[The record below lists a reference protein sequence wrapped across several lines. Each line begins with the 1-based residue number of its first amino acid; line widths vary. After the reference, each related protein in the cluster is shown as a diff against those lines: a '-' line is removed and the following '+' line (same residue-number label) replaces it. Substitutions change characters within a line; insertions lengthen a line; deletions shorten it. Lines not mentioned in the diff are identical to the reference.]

1 MHNKINPDRTAFIC
15 ICFYEG
21 RGKRTSQ
28 DRLRTSQI
36 KLENNSSGEW
46 PDYFTSWIDGLAE
59 FIIYSN
65 DMRELPNNLLKKSE
79 LTACLCAPGVVAEAL
94 EQLMRGDAGQ
104 AELTACV
111 RCDPVLALRLRL
123 LPTDFSLAQPDL
135 LRALLLAA
143 PVAAGAAQASY
154 AARWRQSIS
163 VAHLAQA
170 LAVRS
175 GLADA
180 EAAWTAGLAH
190 NLADYLD
197 TDITP
202 SAHAADWL
210 NELDADGW
218 LADAVRYHAEPL
230 ARGRAAYPLVRIVQ
244 LAYQLVTRA
253 DAVDS
258 VDVRAAL
265 ATLQMGAGE
274 AAQLLADSQALARQL
289 ANRFGLI
296 DAVAQTSSSGFD
308 RLARLYAG
316 QAAQS
321 ALHSHFRRA
330 DGTGQVFT
338 LLQEALRALFGIEHV
353 GLFAPSTDGSL
364 RMTPLISAASGLG
377 ALAIPPDDGHS
388 ALPRALARSA
398 PQQFERGETDAA
410 LVDEQIARLLGVSRF
425 LCQPL
430 ALHDGR
436 VGVLVVGDAAFGLSE
451 SPLWRFTLA
460 ECSEVLRPLPAVVPA
475 PAPASSPAPAVPV
488 PAPGAATAAGDD
500 IPRDRARRAV
510 HEVANPLTIMRNYVN
525 LLSDRLGADSAVQR
539 DLGIISDEIE
549 RVARIVRGITATE
562 EIAAP
567 AAALELVSVNSV
579 VSELVR
585 MALGT
590 LFTPN
595 KVNVQID
602 LNPDVPP
609 MPLQKDLLKQVLFNL
624 AKNAVEAMHAGGHLK
639 FTTRLV
645 DADGQRQVEIEVADT
660 GPGLPSAVASH
671 LFEPVISEKGGDHAG
686 LGLTISRSLIE
697 RMNGYLSC
705 SSTPKGTH
713 FLIRLPT
720 LQNGQAPLTTTRY
733 GSM

>member
-1 MHNKINPDRTAFIC
+1 M
-15 ICFYEG
+15 G
-21 RGKRTSQ
+21 
-28 DRLRTSQI
+28 
-36 KLENNSSGEW
+36 
-46 PDYFTSWIDGLAE
+46 
-59 FIIYSN
+59 
-65 DMRELPNNLLKKSE
+65 ELPNNLLKKSG
-79 LTACLCAPGVVAEAL
+79 LTACQCAPGVVAEAL
-94 EQLMRGDAGQ
+94 ELLMRGEAAQ
-104 AELTACV
+104 AEFAACV
-111 RCDPVLALRLRL
+111 RCDPVLALRLQL
-123 LPTDFSLAQPDL
+123 LPVDFGAQPDL

-143 PVAAGAAQASY
+143 PVAAGAAQANY
-154 AARWRQSIS
+154 AGRWRQSIG

-170 LAVRS
+170 LGVRS
-175 GLADA
+175 GAVDA

-197 TDITP
+197 TDIMP
-202 SAHAADWL
+202 PAHAADWL
-210 NELDADGW
+210 EALDADGW

-230 ARGRAAYPLVRIVQ
+230 ARGRAAHPLVRIVQ
-244 LAYQLVTRA
+244 LAYQLATRA

-265 ATLQMGAGE
+265 AALQMGAGE
-274 AAQLLADSQALARQL
+274 AAQLLAESQVQVRQL
-289 ANRFGLI
+289 AQRFGLV
-296 DAVAQTSSSGFD
+296 DAVAQSAGGGFD
-308 RLARLYAG
+308 RLARLYAA

-321 ALHSHFRRA
+321 ALHGHFRQS
-330 DGTGQVFT
+330 DGSSSQIFG
-338 LLQEALRALFGIEHV
+338 LLQDSLRALFGIEHTC
-353 GLFAPSTDGSL
+353 LFAPAVDGTL
-364 RMTPLISAASGLG
+364 RLTTLIPAEAGLR

-388 ALPRALARSA
+388 ALPRALARNA
-398 PQQFERGETDAA
+398 PQQFERGEADAA
-410 LVDEQIARLLGVSRF
+410 LVDEQIARLLGVARF

-430 ALHDGR
+430 ALHDGQM
-436 VGVLVVGDAAFGLSE
+436 GVLVLGDALPGLGL

-460 ECSEVLRPLPAVVPA
+460 EYSEMLRPAAVPA
-475 PAPASSPAPAVPV
+475 AAPPAALQPVAPA
-488 PAPGAATAAGDD
+488 AAQGDD
-500 IPRDRARRAV
+500 IPRDRVRRAI

-525 LLSDRLGADSAVQR
+525 LLSDKLGADSAVQR

-549 RVARIVRGITATE
+549 RVARIVRGITLAE
-562 EIAAP
+562 ETAVP

-639 FTTRLV
+639 FITRLLTI
-645 DADGQRQVEIEVADT
+645 DGQRQIEIEVADT
-660 GPGLPSAVASH
+660 GPGLPAAVASH

-686 LGLTISRSLIE
+686 LGLTISRSLVE
-697 RMNGYLSC
+697 RLNGQLSC
-705 SSTPKGTH
+705 TSTPQGTR

>member
-1 MHNKINPDRTAFIC
+1 M
-15 ICFYEG
+15 
-21 RGKRTSQ
+21 RGEAAQ
-28 DRLRTSQI
+28 
-36 KLENNSSGEW
+36 
-46 PDYFTSWIDGLAE
+46 AE
-59 FIIYSN
+59 FA
-65 DMRELPNNLLKKSE
+65 
-79 LTACLCAPGVVAEAL
+79 ACA
-94 EQLMRGDAGQ
+94 
-104 AELTACV
+104 
-111 RCDPVLALRLRL
+111 RCDPVLALRLLL
-123 LPTDFSLAQPDL
+123 LPVDFGTQPDL

-143 PVAAGAAQASY
+143 PVATGAAQANY
-154 AARWRQSIS
+154 AGRWRQSIG

-170 LAVRS
+170 LGVRS
-175 GLADA
+175 GAVDA

-197 TDITP
+197 TDIMP
-202 SAHAADWL
+202 PAHAADWL
-210 NELDADGW
+210 EALDTDGW

-230 ARGRAAYPLVRIVQ
+230 ARGRAAHPLVRIVQ
-244 LAYQLVTRA
+244 LAYQLATRA

-265 ATLQMGAGE
+265 AALQMGAGE
-274 AAQLLADSQALARQL
+274 AAQLLAESQVQVRQL
-289 ANRFGLI
+289 AQRFGLV
-296 DAVAQTSSSGFD
+296 DAVAQSSGGGFD
-308 RLARLYAG
+308 RLARLYAA

-321 ALHSHFRRA
+321 ALHGHFRQS
-330 DGTGQVFT
+330 DGSSSLAFG
-338 LLQEALRALFGIEHV
+338 LLQDSLRALFGIEHTC
-353 GLFAPSTDGSL
+353 LFAPGADGTL
-364 RMTPLISAASGLG
+364 RLTTLIPAGAGLR

-398 PQQFERGETDAA
+398 PQQFERGEADAA
-410 LVDEQIARLLGVSRF
+410 LVDEQIARLLGVARF

-430 ALHDGR
+430 ALHDGQM
-436 VGVLVVGDAAFGLSE
+436 GVLVAGDALPGLGL
-451 SPLWRFTLA
+451 SPLWRFTLT
-460 ECSEVLRPLPAVVPA
+460 ECSEVLRPAVVPA
-475 PAPASSPAPAVPV
+475 AAPPAAPPSVV
-488 PAPGAATAAGDD
+488 PAAQSDD
-500 IPRDRARRAV
+500 IPRDRVRRAV

-525 LLSDRLGADSAVQR
+525 LLSERLGADSAVQR

-549 RVARIVRGITATE
+549 RVARIVRGITLAE
-562 EIAAP
+562 ETAVP
-567 AAALELVSVNSV
+567 AASLELVSVNSV

-590 LFTPN
+590 LFAPN

-639 FTTRLV
+639 FITRLV
-645 DADGQRQVEIEVADT
+645 AADGQRQIEIEVADT
-660 GPGLPSAVASH
+660 GPGLPAAVASH

-686 LGLTISRSLIE
+686 LGLTISRSLVE
-697 RMNGYLSC
+697 RLNGQLSC
-705 SSTPKGTH
+705 TSTPQGTR

>member
-1 MHNKINPDRTAFIC
+1 
-15 ICFYEG
+15 
-21 RGKRTSQ
+21 
-28 DRLRTSQI
+28 
-36 KLENNSSGEW
+36 
-46 PDYFTSWIDGLAE
+46 
-59 FIIYSN
+59 
-65 DMRELPNNLLKKSE
+65 MRELPNNLLKKSA
-79 LTACLCAPGVVAEAL
+79 LTTCLCAPGVVAEAV
-94 EQLMRGDAGQ
+94 EQLMRGDAAQ
-104 AELTACV
+104 AEFDACV
-111 RCDPVLALRLRL
+111 RYDPVLALRLRL
-123 LPTDFSLAQPDL
+123 LPADFSAQQDL

-143 PVAAGAAQASY
+143 PVASGAAQVTY
-154 AARWRQSIS
+154 VARWRQSIG

-170 LAVRS
+170 LGVRS
-175 GLADA
+175 GVVDA

-197 TDITP
+197 PGITQP
-202 SAHAADWL
+202 AHAADWL
-210 NELDADGW
+210 VELDPDGW
-218 LADAVRYHAEPL
+218 LADAARYHAEPL
-230 ARGRAAYPLVRIVQ
+230 ARGRAAHPLVRIVQ

-265 ATLQMGAGE
+265 AALQLGAGE
-274 AAQLLADSQALARQL
+274 AAQLLADSQVQARQL
-289 ANRFGLI
+289 ALRFGLV
-296 DAVAQTSSSGFD
+296 DAVAHTIPPGLQPAVDRSPLGHTIPPGLQPAVDRSPLGQTNGAGFE

-321 ALHSHFRRA
+321 ALHSHFRHARGA
-330 DGTGQVFT
+330 DQVFA
-338 LLQEALRALFGIEHV
+338 LLQDTLRALFGIEHA
-353 GLFAPSTDGSL
+353 GLFASAADGTL
-364 RMTPLISAASGLG
+364 RMTQLIPAASGLSS
-377 ALAIPPDDGHS
+377 LVIPPDDGHS
-388 ALPRALARSA
+388 ALPRALARNA
-398 PQQFERGETDAA
+398 PQQFERGEADAA

-425 LCQPL
+425 ICQPL

-436 VGVLVVGDAAFGLSE
+436 TGVLVAGDAASGLSM

-460 ECSEVLRPLPAVVPA
+460 ECAEALMPIPAA
-475 PAPASSPAPAVPV
+475 LPV
-488 PAPGAATAAGDD
+488 PAEAAPVAQGDD
-500 IPRDRARRAV
+500 IPRDRVRRAV

-567 AAALELVSVNSV
+567 TAALELVSVNSV

-609 MPLQKDLLKQVLFNL
+609 LPLQKDLLKQVLFNL

-645 DADGQRQVEIEVADT
+645 DVEGQRQVEIEVADT
-660 GPGLPSAVASH
+660 GPGLPAAVASH
-671 LFEPVISEKGGDHAG
+671 LFEPVVSEKGGDHAG
-686 LGLTISRSLIE
+686 LGLTISRSLVE
-697 RMNGYLSC
+697 RMNGHLSC
-705 SSTPKGTH
+705 TSTPQGTY
-713 FLIRLPT
+713 FLIRLPS
-720 LQNGQAPLTTTRY
+720 LQNSQAPLTTTRY